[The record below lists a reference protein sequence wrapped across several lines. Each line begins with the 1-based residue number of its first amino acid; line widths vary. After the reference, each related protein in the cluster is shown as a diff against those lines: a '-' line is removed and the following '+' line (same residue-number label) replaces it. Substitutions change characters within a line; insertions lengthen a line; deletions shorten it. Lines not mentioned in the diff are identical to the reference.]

1 MQTSRLPLIV
11 FAASAL
17 LAVLVC
23 ALFGRPVP
31 VNQPPLHRLACVS
44 FAHPENVLI
53 FGKRPPVDPAD
64 IERELTR
71 IAKYTDC
78 IRVYSSDA
86 RQEQV
91 VPMAQKLGLKVLL
104 GAWINSHPETSHPEL
119 ERALAIAA
127 KYPDTVKALVVGN
140 EVLTVKEM
148 PIADLI
154 PYLDE
159 ARRRSNVPVTIAE
172 VWSIWLQYPELADHV
187 DFIGAHILPYWDG
200 APASMDKALAFVE
213 ESLGKLEAR
222 FPGKDILI
230 AETGWPSGG
239 RAKGGLPPGV
249 VEQSTYVRAIAAMAA
264 RHHWS
269 YNIVESYDQP
279 WKRYSE
285 GVAGGTWGL
294 FDTQGRPKFS
304 FDGPAIPE
312 RRWPI
317 PAGAALILGGI
328 GFMLFARRAPKAAAF
343 LYRDAERLH
352 HVSPSPG
359 AGIRLLGR
367 SLNARL
373 SQQLP
378 CLAPAALA
386 PWLGLLLGFE
396 GLFLLD
402 WISGWVRAGM
412 AVGLFAA
419 SLLSAKACL
428 RALAGHFIYPLPHHR
443 DWLALLLRPHRWLK
457 GFLGSYGGLLLLY
470 QGGAVALC
478 VIRPILLLQEPEPPQ
493 IPSDYYSLVFAIP
506 TLLAVLTA
514 RCHRRDWFGG
524 LVLPAAGA
532 LAVAMSGFNVPQA
545 WIWGGVCWALAVPC
559 WLHRQPGHLDLQAV
573 EGDGNIH

>member
-1 MQTSRLPLIV
+1 MFFSQLRAVWLCPLIFAV
-11 FAASAL
+11 SALCAVLAASWL
-17 LAVLVC
+17 
-23 ALFGRPVP
+23 GRPVP
-31 VNQPPLHRLACVS
+31 VNEPPLHKLGCVS

-71 IAKYTDC
+71 ISQWTDC

-104 GAWINSHPETSHPEL
+104 GAWINSHPETSKPEL

-148 PIADLI
+148 PVADLI

-200 APASMDKALAFVE
+200 APASMDKALTFVE
-213 ESLGKLEAR
+213 DSLSKLEAR

-239 RAKGGLPPGV
+239 RAKGGLAPGV
-249 VEQSTYVRAIAAMAA
+249 VEQSTFVRAVAAMAA

-294 FDTQGRPKFS
+294 FDTEGHPKFS

-312 RRWPI
+312 RRWPV
-317 PAGAALILGGI
+317 PATAAVLLGGV
-328 GFMLFARRAPKAAAF
+328 GLALFGRRSPKA
-343 LYRDAERLH
+343 
-352 HVSPSPG
+352 
-359 AGIRLLGR
+359 
-367 SLNARL
+367 
-373 SQQLP
+373 
-378 CLAPAALA
+378 AALA
-386 PWLGLLLGFE
+386 PWFGLLLGFQ

-402 WISGWVRAGM
+402 WISGWVRAAM
-412 AVGLFAA
+412 AAGLFAA
-419 SLLSAKACL
+419 SLLMAKATL
-428 RALAGHFIYPLPHHR
+428 RALAQHGLYTLPTWR
-443 DWLALLLRPHRWLK
+443 DLFVRLLRPRSFLAAS
-457 GFLGSYGGLLLLY
+457 LGSYGGLCLFY
-470 QGGAVALC
+470 QAAAVILC
-478 VIRPILLLQEPEPPQ
+478 VIRPLMLLHEKEPPQ
-493 IPSDYYSLVFAIP
+493 IPSDYYSLVFSLPVLMA
-506 TLLAVLTA
+506 LLVVRGT
-514 RCHRRDWFGG
+514 RRQPLLGC
-524 LVLPAAGA
+524 LLPASGV

-545 WIWGGVCWALAVPC
+545 WVWGGLCCLLSLPC
-559 WLHRQPGHLDLQAV
+559 WRAAKAA
-573 EGDGNIH
+573 

>member
-1 MQTSRLPLIV
+1 MDLAAAFSEKDPFSFHWKHRLPMSRTLV
-11 FAASAL
+11 AFAVSAVM
-17 LAVLVC
+17 AVLFC
-23 ALFGRPVP
+23 ASLGRPVA
-31 VNQPPLHRLACVS
+31 VNEPPLKRLGCVS
-44 FAHPENVLI
+44 FSHPENVLI

-71 IAKYTDC
+71 ISKWTDC
-78 IRVYSSDA
+78 IRVYSSDV
-86 RQEQV
+86 RQETV

-159 ARRRSNVPVTIAE
+159 AKRRSNVPVTIAE
-172 VWSIWLQYPELADHV
+172 VWSIWLDNPELVDHV

-200 APASMDKALAFVE
+200 SPASMDKALGFVE
-213 ESLGKLEAR
+213 ESLSKLEAR

-239 RAKGGLPPGV
+239 RAKGGLAPGV

-264 RHHWS
+264 RRHWS

-294 FDTQGRPKFS
+294 FDSDGNPKFS

-312 RRWPI
+312 RRWPV
-317 PAGAALILGGI
+317 PATAALLLGGL
-328 GFMLFARRAPKAAAF
+328 GLGLFARRSTKAA
-343 LYRDAERLH
+343 L
-352 HVSPSPG
+352 
-359 AGIRLLGR
+359 
-367 SLNARL
+367 
-373 SQQLP
+373 
-378 CLAPAALA
+378 LA

-402 WISGWVRAGM
+402 WISGWVRAAM

-419 SLLSAKACL
+419 SLLMAKASL
-428 RALAGHFIYPLPHHR
+428 RALGEGVTYRLPHWQE
-443 DWLALLLRPHRWLK
+443 WLALLLRPKSLLTAS
-457 GFLGSYGGLLLLY
+457 LGCYGGLVLLY
-470 QGGAVALC
+470 QGAAVVLC
-478 VIRPILLLQEPEPPQ
+478 VIRPILLLQEKDPPQ

-506 TLLAVLTA
+506 AILALLTV
-514 RCHRRDWFGG
+514 RSERRDWLMGCLLPLAGG
-524 LVLPAAGA
+524 L
-532 LAVAMSGFNVPQA
+532 AVVMSGFNVPQA
-545 WIWGGVCWALAVPC
+545 WVWGGVCWVMAVPS
-559 WLHRQPGHLDLQAV
+559 WNIAGNVIQDNVTSWRASRAKTRSPAKP
-573 EGDGNIH
+573 EGGA